1 MLCFSVLPIFFESP
15 YWVCIAISILTLFI
29 LKRFFQSNAI
39 LATENHFAKTAA
51 KPAGAAPPAT
61 PLEKYRLRI
70 SVGKQT
76 GRMDLA
82 CKSVWPDEGLSR
94 QSSHNSSV
102 AHSPKARA
110 APSNA
115 GLVDS
120 TDNGD
125 ADSANG
131 AFLTQDGEEVRFNT
145 TEVEAEAELAEES
158 PEGLFDQV
166 STSRDDP
173 AGASLAV
180 VEVSANGEAV
190 EGKKSA
196 PGAKRRAKEMLLDF
210 RLSVIPREVL
220 KFTGKN
226 IECCVYCCCSFP
238 HYLGA
243 TQIFLFNPTFSHI
256 CQ

>member
-1 MLCFSVLPIFFESP
+1 
-15 YWVCIAISILTLFI
+15 VCIIFTVLTLFV
-29 LKRFFQSNAI
+29 FSHSNAI

-102 AHSPKARA
+102 AHSPTSRA
-110 APSNA
+110 APRGSGPA
-115 GLVDS
+115 DS

-131 AFLTQDGEEVRFNT
+131 AFLTQDGEEVQFNT
-145 TEVEAEAELAEES
+145 AEVEAEAELAEEL

-180 VEVSANGEAV
+180 VEVSASGEAV

-220 KFTGKN
+220 KFTGN
-226 IECCVYCCCSFP
+226 TCVLCCQHIMPLLLQIAPKRGCIRISF
-238 HYLGA
+238 L
-243 TQIFLFNPTFSHI
+243 TMLSPTSHPTNRLVRAVAV
-256 CQ
+256 QQ